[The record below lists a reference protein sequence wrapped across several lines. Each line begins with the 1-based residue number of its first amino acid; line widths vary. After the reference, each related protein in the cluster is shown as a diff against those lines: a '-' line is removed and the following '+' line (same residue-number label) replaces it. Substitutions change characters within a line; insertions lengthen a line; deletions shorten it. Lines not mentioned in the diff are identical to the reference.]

1 MDVKAMAKAA
11 VYLVELEPGL
21 YLGEKSSHAKAIY
34 FAKRYKLTGAK
45 LALIYA
51 RKIKSWPNARIV
63 DALAAIRTEA

>member
-1 MDVKAMAKAA
+1 MTQAS

-21 YLGEKSSHAKAIY
+21 YLGEKSSHTKAIY

-51 RKIKSWPNARIV
+51 RKIKSWPNARIM
-63 DALAAIRTEA
+63 DAITILKERTEV